1 MSNCKKE
8 DSNYDNCNFIYSI
21 GGNFE
26 RGGNIFMD
34 INNQS
39 YLLEKKFIVSESII
53 TNQAIMS
60 KFIGKKYL
68 FCTINTKYTKI
79 LPLEITLRKCP
90 AI

>member
-1 MSNCKKE
+1 M
-8 DSNYDNCNFIYSI
+8 
-21 GGNFE
+21 
-26 RGGNIFMD
+26 
-34 INNQS
+34 
-39 YLLEKKFIVSESII
+39 VSESII

-79 LPLEITLRKCP
+79 LPLEITSRKCP